1 MELATAKAVISGGA
15 SGLGFATAQR
25 VIDAGGQVVL
35 FDINDEQGASS
46 AESLGDRATY
56 IKTDVSDEGSVKA
69 AVKLAAEAMNGI
81 TLAVNCAG
89 IATAG
94 RALGREGP
102 WPSELFNKVIQVNL
116 VGSFNVTKEA
126 AAVMQLNDATD
137 DGERG
142 VVIST
147 ASIAAFEGQIGQAAY
162 SASKGGVVGMMLPL
176 AREFAQFGI
185 RVNTIAP
192 GVFLTPMVAGMPEE
206 VQDSLGKQ
214 VPFPPRLGRPDEYA
228 AAVAFIYETTMVNGE
243 TIRVDGA
250 IRMQPK

>member
-1 MELATAKAVISGGA
+1 MDLSTAKAVVSGGA

-25 VIDAGGQVVL
+25 IIDAGGYAVL
-35 FDINDEQGASS
+35 LDVNGEQGDASASS
-46 AESLGDRATY
+46 LGERARF
-56 IKTDVSDEGSVKA
+56 IQTDVADEEAVRASMQA
-69 AVKLAAEAMNGI
+69 ANEFMGGI

-94 RALGREGP
+94 RTLGRDGP
-102 WPSELFNKVIQVNL
+102 WPTEMFNRVIQINL
-116 VGSFNVTKEA
+116 VGSYNVTKEA
-126 AAVMQLNDATD
+126 AALMQANEPD
-137 DGERG
+137 DHGERG
-142 VVIST
+142 VIIST

-162 SASKGGVVGMMLPL
+162 SASKGGIVGMMLPL

-192 GVFLTPMVAGMPEE
+192 GIFKTPMIAGMPEE
-206 VQDSLGKQ
+206 VQESLGKQ
-214 VPFPPRLGRPDEYA
+214 VPFPPRLGAPEEYA
-228 AAVAFIYETTMVNGE
+228 DTAAFIYGNTMVNGE

>member
-1 MELATAKAVISGGA
+1 MDLSTAKAVISGGA
-15 SGLGFATAQR
+15 SGLGFATAAR
-25 VIDAGGQVVL
+25 VIESGGQAVL
-35 FDINDEQGASS
+35 LDINSEQGDAS
-46 AESLGDRATY
+46 AAKLGEHALF
-56 IKTDVSDEGSVKA
+56 IQTDVSDED
-69 AVKLAAEAMNGI
+69 AVRTAMQGANEFMGGI

-94 RALGREGP
+94 RTLGRDGP
-102 WPSELFNKVIQVNL
+102 WPAEIFNRVIQINL
-116 VGSFNVTKEA
+116 IGSYNVTKEA
-126 AAVMQLNDATD
+126 AAFMQGNEPNDH
-137 DGERG
+137 GERG

-162 SASKGGVVGMMLPL
+162 SASKGGIVGMMLPL

-192 GVFLTPMVAGMPEE
+192 GIFKTPMIAGMPEE

-214 VPFPPRLGRPDEYA
+214 VPFPPRLGAPEEYA
-228 AAVAFIYETTMVNGE
+228 DTAAFIYGNPMVNGE

>member
-35 FDINDEQGASS
+35 FDINDEQGSSS
-46 AESLGDRATY
+46 AASLGDRASY

-69 AVKLAAEAMNGI
+69 AVKQAAEAMNGI

-126 AAVMQLNDATD
+126 AAVMQLNDAND

-142 VVIST
+142 VIIST

-192 GVFLTPMVAGMPEE
+192 GVFLTPMVSGMPQE

-214 VPFPPRLGRPDEYA
+214 VPFPPRLGRPEEYA
-228 AAVAFIYETTMVNGE
+228 AADAFIYETTMVNGE

>member
-1 MELATAKAVISGGA
+1 MDLSTAKAVISGGA

-25 VIDAGGQVVL
+25 VVTAGGHVTL
-35 FDINDEQGASS
+35 LDINKDQGDASA
-46 AESLGDRATY
+46 AELGDRATFVE
-56 IKTDVSDEGSVKA
+56 TDVSSEDAVRA
-69 AVKLAAEAMNGI
+69 AMQAANDFMGGI

-94 RALGREGP
+94 RTLGREGP
-102 WPSELFNKVIQVNL
+102 WPAEMFNRVIQINL
-116 VGSFNVTKEA
+116 VGSYNVTKEA
-126 AAVMQLNDATD
+126 AAYMQNNDANEQ
-137 DGERG
+137 GERG

-192 GVFLTPMVAGMPEE
+192 GIFKTPMVAGMPEE

-214 VPFPPRLGRPDEYA
+214 VPFPPRLGLPEEYA
-228 AAVAFIYETTMVNGE
+228 DTAAFIYGNPMVNGE

>member
-1 MELATAKAVISGGA
+1 MDLATAKAVISGGA
-15 SGLGFATAQR
+15 SGLGLATAQR

-35 FDINDEQGASS
+35 LDINDKQGAASC
-46 AESLGDRATY
+46 EKLGKRASY
-56 IKTDVSDEGSVKA
+56 VNTDVSDEASVKA
-69 AVKLAAEAMNGI
+69 ALSKANDMMAGV

-94 RALGREGP
+94 RTLGREGP
-102 WPSELFNKVIQVNL
+102 WPSALFNKVIQVNL
-116 VGSFNVTKEA
+116 VGSYNVTKEA
-126 AAVMQLNDATD
+126 AAYMQHNTPNA

-162 SASKGGVVGMMLPL
+162 SASKGGIVAMMLPL
-176 AREFAQFGI
+176 AREFAAFGI

-192 GVFLTPMVAGMPEE
+192 GVFLTPMVAGMPPEMQE
-206 VQDSLGKQ
+206 SLGKQ
-214 VPFPPRLGRPDEYA
+214 VPFPPRLGRPEEYA
-228 AAVAFIYETTMVNGE
+228 AAVAFIYSTAMVNGE

>member
-1 MELATAKAVISGGA
+1 MDITTAKAVVSGGA
-15 SGLGFATAQR
+15 SGLGLATAR
-25 VIDAGGQVVL
+25 RAVEAGGHAVL
-35 FDINDEQGASS
+35 LDVNSDQGEAS
-46 AESLGDRATY
+46 AADLGERAMFVQ
-56 IKTDVSDEGSVKA
+56 TDVSSEEAVRAAMQAANDFMGS
-69 AVKLAAEAMNGI
+69 I

-102 WPSELFNKVIQVNL
+102 WPAEIFNRVIQINL

-126 AAVMQLNDATD
+126 AAVMQLNDPNEH
-137 DGERG
+137 GERG

-192 GVFLTPMVAGMPEE
+192 GIFKTPMVAGMPEE
-206 VQDSLGKQ
+206 IQDSLGKQ
-214 VPFPPRLGRPDEYA
+214 IPFPPRLGRPEEYA
-228 AAVAFIYETTMVNGE
+228 DTAAFIYGNPMVNGE